1 MLLSIHLC
9 IYFFIQTLTTL
20 CLRENQIG
28 DKGAQHLAIALQQNK
43 VTWVRLC
50 FFVFTIHSLFAQ
62 TLIVLNLGW
71 NQIGDEGAQHLA
83 NALQQNKVTLFR
95 LCLFVFIYA
104 FVFFKQTLTT
114 LELEQNRIGGEGA
127 KYLASALQQNK
138 VTSSTLSSFPNYL
151 FTFSYRHSSHYTSRS
166 MISVMREHNI

>member
-50 FFVFTIHSLFAQ
+50 FFVFTIHSLFTQ
-62 TLIVLNLGW
+62 TLTVLNLGW
-71 NQIGDEGAQHLA
+71 NQIGNKGAQHLSIF
-83 NALQQNKVTLFR
+83 LQQNKVNHLDCAYSYSFIHLLFHTDPHHIEPLR
-95 LCLFVFIYA
+95 KWDRSWGSTIFSQC
-104 FVFFKQTLTT
+104 
-114 LELEQNRIGGEGA
+114 
-127 KYLASALQQNK
+127 SATK
-138 VTSSTLSSFPNYL
+138 
-151 FTFSYRHSSHYTSRS
+151 
-166 MISVMREHNI
+166 